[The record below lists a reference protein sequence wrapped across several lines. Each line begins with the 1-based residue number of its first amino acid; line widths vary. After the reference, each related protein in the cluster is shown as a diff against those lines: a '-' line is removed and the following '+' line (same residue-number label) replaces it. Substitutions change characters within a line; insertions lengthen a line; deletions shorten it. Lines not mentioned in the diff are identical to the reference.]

1 MWVCGSGAG
10 VSHLHHGLPWGVVVD
25 EVGAA
30 QPVVRVVHHLVL
42 SGLLPPEVGVVGV
55 PKQTREQG
63 GRRGASELWSD
74 GSDPLGRLRQW
85 VRLAAPW
92 GMGVWP
98 HTVLDVSGRL
108 VLETRLVFISVNP

>member
-10 VSHLHHGLPWGVVVD
+10 VSHLHHRLPWVVVVD

-63 GRRGASELWSD
+63 GWRGASEPWSD
-74 GSDPLGRLRQW
+74 GPGPPGK
-85 VRLAAPW
+85 VKAVGPP
-92 GMGVWP
+92 GCPMGHGYVAT
-98 HTVLDVSGRL
+98 HSSGCFW
-108 VLETRLVFISVNP
+108 EAGFGDEINI